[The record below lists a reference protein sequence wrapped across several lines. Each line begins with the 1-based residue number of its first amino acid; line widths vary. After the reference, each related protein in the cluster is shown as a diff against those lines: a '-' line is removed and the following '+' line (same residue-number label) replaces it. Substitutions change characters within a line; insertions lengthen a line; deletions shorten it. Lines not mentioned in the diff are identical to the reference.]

1 MLFGALGFKKM
12 FANQNNINHLWM
24 SLLGKKS
31 PNLKLQNAHFAM
43 YKLNIPPNYN
53 SP

>member
-1 MLFGALGFKKM
+1 
-12 FANQNNINHLWM
+12 M